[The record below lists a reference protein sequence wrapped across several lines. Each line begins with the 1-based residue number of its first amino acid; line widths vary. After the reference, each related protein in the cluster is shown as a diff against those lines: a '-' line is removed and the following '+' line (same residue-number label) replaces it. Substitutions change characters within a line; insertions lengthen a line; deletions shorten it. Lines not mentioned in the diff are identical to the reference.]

1 MTLTFDEIVNAARE
15 ATGLPDPDQD
25 TWQEGLHI
33 LMRDH
38 AKAQVLSERGEAIL
52 KRRYV
57 NALATRMR
65 VDDYIRKHPEVLE
78 QPVKRPVFIL
88 GMVRTGTTMTSYL
101 MDSDPATR
109 SFLRWEAYNVT
120 PPAAPG
126 ATLTDERC
134 LAEKAMDEEIIKS
147 NPEGVATHFEAADGP
162 TECVHLLAQDFRS
175 MMFTALSTTPAYA
188 DWILHCD
195 MSSAFEHRKRVL
207 QILQSTN
214 PGRWVLKMPSD
225 SVFIPWIFRA
235 FPDAKVIWTHR
246 DPYAA
251 FASSFSMRGKS
262 RKIFNKDI
270 DLDYMRCKWPLQLS
284 LHLRRPLELARE
296 RPNDIYNL
304 YYEDLTSDP
313 IAQMKKVYQWLGDEW
328 TAEAEAGMRNWLK
341 ENPQGRFGKHSYSL
355 KEWGFTREEL
365 EPYFADYLKVHPVAT
380 GEEAK

>member
-1 MTLTFDEIVNAARE
+1 MMTFDDIVNTARE
-15 ATGLPDPDQD
+15 LTGLPDPDQD

-38 AKAQVLSERGEAIL
+38 AKAQLLSEKGEAIL

-65 VDDYIRKHPEVLE
+65 VDDYIRKHPAVLE
-78 QPVKRPVFIL
+78 QPVVRPVFIL
-88 GMVRTGTTMTSYL
+88 GLVRTGTTMTSYL
-101 MDSDPATR
+101 MDSDPANR
-109 SFLRWEAYNVT
+109 SLLRWEAYNVT

-126 ATLTDERC
+126 MTRSDERC
-134 LAEKAMDEEIIKS
+134 LAEKAMDEEIIRN

-162 TECVHLLAQDFRS
+162 TECVHLVAQDFRS
-175 MMFTALSTTPAYA
+175 MMFTALSSVPTYA

-225 SVFIPWIFRA
+225 SVFIPWIFRT

-270 DLDYMRCKWPLQLS
+270 DLDYMRNKWPLQLS
-284 LHLRRPLELARE
+284 LHVRRPLELAKE
-296 RPNDIYNL
+296 RPDDIYNL
-304 YYEDLTSDP
+304 YYEDLTADP
-313 IAQMKKVYQWLGDEW
+313 IAQMKKIYRWLGDEW
-328 TAEAEAGMRNWLK
+328 TPAAEEGMQQWLQ
-341 ENPQGRFGKHSYSL
+341 ENPQGRFGKHTYSL
-355 KEWGFTREEL
+355 QEWGFSRAEL
-365 EPYFADYLKVHPVAT
+365 EPYFSDYLKEHPVAT
-380 GEEAK
+380 GEEST